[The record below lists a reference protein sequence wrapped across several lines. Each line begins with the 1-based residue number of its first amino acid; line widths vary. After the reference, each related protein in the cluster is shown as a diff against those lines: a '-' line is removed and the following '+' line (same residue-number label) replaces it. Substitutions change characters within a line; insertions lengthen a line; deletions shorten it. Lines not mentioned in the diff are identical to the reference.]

1 MENMKIKRFVGPD
14 MRRVIAMIRDEQG
27 PDAVILS
34 SQAVAGGV
42 EIVAAVDYDED
53 LVSRLALQN
62 AVQTDSRSGTQ
73 AASGSEV
80 APEVAAKA
88 DTSDQRRR
96 PAAKAA
102 AEPQAE
108 AEEAPRN
115 TSEWLARVA
124 EAAQQAAEPAPRQA
138 PKPRRAEASKSKV
151 KDAGASIQWSP
162 DPALKAMQQELGMM
176 KQLLQEQFAHLAW
189 ADMKTFQPRRAALM
203 RRIKALGLEPEL
215 AGSLAADVA
224 GIEDVGKAWREV
236 IFNLGRRVRVAAE
249 DPVDQGGVFAL
260 VGPTGVGKTTTIA
273 KLAAR
278 HCLRYGP
285 ESLLLISTDG
295 FRIGAQRQ
303 LEAFATI
310 LGVNVRQADS
320 AEELGKLLDQYRQ
333 RRLIL
338 IDTAGMAP
346 SDCRLAE
353 RLKLLS
359 IRSHI
364 RSYLVLAANMQ
375 AGVMRRAVSCF
386 GGTALAGVALT
397 KIDETGGLGAALSVL
412 IGSQLPAVWLSD
424 GQRVPEDLKSAKPVH
439 MISWAARAQQN
450 DDTDDLPPLWLG
462 GAAGSSLDFQDNNNA
477 QSNREVAGASI

>member
-1 MENMKIKRFVGPD
+1 MKIKRFVGPD
-14 MRRVIAMIRDEQG
+14 MRRAIAMVRDEQG

-34 SQAVAGGV
+34 SQAVDGGV

-53 LVSRLALQN
+53 LVSRLAWQSTT
-62 AVQTDSRSGTQ
+62 QTD
-73 AASGSEV
+73 
-80 APEVAAKA
+80 AAKSRPSATAA
-88 DTSDQRRR
+88 DEPGSANANAPDAGPRSKR
-96 PAAKAA
+96 PDRPDEAAGDAQSAA
-102 AEPQAE
+102 RSTA
-108 AEEAPRN
+108 
-115 TSEWLARVA
+115 EWLAR
-124 EAAQQAAEPAPRQA
+124 AAESVPAPETRVEQA
-138 PKPRRAEASKSKV
+138 SASSPQVASRRDSK
-151 KDAGASIQWSP
+151 ASIQWSP

-176 KQLLQEQFAHLAW
+176 KQLLQEQFTHLAW
-189 ADMKTFQPRRAALM
+189 ADMKTFSPRRAALM
-203 RRIKALGLEPEL
+203 RRINGLGLTPDL
-215 AGSLAADVA
+215 AGSLASAVA
-224 GIEDVGKAWREV
+224 HIEDAGKAWREV
-236 IFNLGRRVRVAAE
+236 IFSLGRQVKVAAE

-310 LGVNVRQADS
+310 LGVSVRQADS
-320 AEELGKLLDQYRQ
+320 AEALGQLLDQYRQ

-375 AGVMRRAVSCF
+375 ATVMRRAVNSF

-397 KIDETGGLGAALSVL
+397 KIDETSGLGAALSTL
-412 IGSQLPAVWLSD
+412 ITSQLPAVWLSD
-424 GQRVPEDLKSAKPVH
+424 GQRVPEDLKTARAVH
-439 MISWAARAQQN
+439 LISWAARAQQES
-450 DDTDDLPPLWLG
+450 DSADLPPPWLG
-462 GAAGSSLDFQDNNNA
+462 GASDNNTLA
-477 QSNREVAGASI
+477 DREVAGASI